1 MAFRTAFN
9 SRGRSVNSWFPRHM
23 ARGVLAIKGKLRN
36 VDCVV
41 EVHDARI
48 PHSGRNPL
56 FKEELDVRPHLLLLN
71 KADLISVDDQ
81 HKILDELAE
90 KSETNV
96 IFTDCLQQEH
106 HSVKQVVPAVCKLI
120 HSAPRHHR
128 EEAYDYSVMV
138 VGIPNVGKSSLINAL
153 RRINLNK
160 GKGSLVGATPG
171 ITKSVLTRIR
181 VCDDPPISV
190 LDTPGVMKPQIDIFD
205 VGMKLATC
213 GTILDHLVGED
224 MIADY
229 LLFVLNKCRNFKY
242 VEHYDLPAASDDIW
256 LVLKHIAV
264 HMGKTQ
270 KVKALTGVGKITMH
284 RPDYNFAAN
293 EFLRSFRSG
302 LLGKVVLD

>member
-1 MAFRTAFN
+1 MAFRTAFK
-9 SRGRSVNSWFPRHM
+9 SGGRTVNAWFPRHM

-48 PHSGRNPL
+48 PRSGRNPL
-56 FKEELDVRPHLLLLN
+56 FKEELDVRPRLLLLN

-81 HKILDELAE
+81 HRILVELAAQG
-90 KSETNV
+90 ETNV
-96 IFTDCLQQEH
+96 LFTDCLQQLH
-106 HSVKQVVPAVCKLI
+106 HSVKQVAPAVCKLI

-128 EEAYDYSVMV
+128 EEANYYSIMV

-153 RRINLNK
+153 RRINLKK

-181 VCDDPPISV
+181 VSENPPISV
-190 LDTPGVMKPQIDIFD
+190 LDTPGVMKPQIDAFD
-205 VGMKLATC
+205 VGMKLAVC

-229 LLFVLNKCRNFKY
+229 LLFVLNKCRIFKY
-242 VEHYDLPAASDDIW
+242 VEYYELPAASDDIW
-256 LVLKHIAV
+256 SVLKHIAV
-264 HMGKTQ
+264 RMGKTQ
-270 KVKALTGVGKITMH
+270 KVKTLTGIGKITMH

-293 EFLRSFRSG
+293 EFLRSFRGG
-302 LLGKVVLD
+302 LLGKVVFD